1 MELLIL
7 YFGTVSLVVL
17 VFLKLRNFPNI
28 ILHMIVIEE
37 YSIDTLKL

>member
-1 MELLIL
+1 MELLIV
-7 YFGTVSLVVL
+7 YFGNVSLVVL

-28 ILHMIVIEE
+28 ILYMIVIEE